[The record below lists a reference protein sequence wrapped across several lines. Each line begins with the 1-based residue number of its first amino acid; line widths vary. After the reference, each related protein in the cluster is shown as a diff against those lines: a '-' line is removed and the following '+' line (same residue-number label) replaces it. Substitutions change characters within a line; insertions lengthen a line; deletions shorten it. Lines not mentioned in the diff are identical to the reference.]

1 MSGAGERCFSA
12 AEKEPVMSK
21 IILLVESGSDVTPEL
36 ARRYGIAVV
45 PMHVSFGTETKDD
58 GDFPTEDI
66 VTYFERN
73 GKIPQTSGCNPEDFA
88 RVFDRIHRED
98 PDAQILYL
106 AYSAVTTC
114 SFDSAR
120 AAAEGRD
127 YVTALDTKQVSA
139 GQCAVTVR
147 MARLLEAHP
156 GWSVEEA
163 LVMAQKISQKTRM
176 AFIPRNLDFPKA
188 GGRVSNVAAMV
199 GNLMRVIPCVDII
212 DGRLIVTRKYR
223 GRLEK
228 VVPAFI
234 KEYAEA
240 NRLEREE
247 LWAVITPGFSD
258 GLKALVEQTAGDL
271 GFRKVNFIP
280 SGGVI
285 TTHGG
290 PSALGIAGYQA
301 LEEPLDLPVSE

>member
-1 MSGAGERCFSA
+1 M
-12 AEKEPVMSK
+12 KK

-45 PMHVSFGTETKDD
+45 PMHVSFGDVTKDD
-58 GDFPTEDI
+58 GDFSTEEI
-66 VTYFERN
+66 VTYFRTT
-73 GKIPQTSGCNPEDFA
+73 GKIPQTSGCNPEAF
-88 RVFDRIHRED
+88 VKVLDRLHAEH
-98 PDAQILYL
+98 PEAQILYL

-120 AAAEGRD
+120 VAAEGRD
-127 YVTALDTKQVSA
+127 YVTLLDTQQVSA

-147 MARLLEAHP
+147 VARLLEEHP
-156 GWSVEEA
+156 EWSVEEA
-163 LVMAQKISQKTRM
+163 RDMAAKIAKKTRM

-188 GGRVSNVAAMV
+188 GGRVSNVAALV
-199 GNLMRVIPCVDII
+199 GNLMRLIPCVDIV
-212 DGRLIVTRKYR
+212 DGRLIVTKKYR

-228 VVPAFI
+228 VIPQFI
-234 KEYAEA
+234 REYVEE

-247 LWAVITPGFSD
+247 LWAVITPGFTD
-258 GLKALVEQTAGDL
+258 DLKALVEKTAGEL
-271 GFRKVNFIP
+271 GFKTVNFIP

-290 PSALGIAGYQA
+290 PSAVGIAGYQA
-301 LEEPLDLPVSE
+301 LD